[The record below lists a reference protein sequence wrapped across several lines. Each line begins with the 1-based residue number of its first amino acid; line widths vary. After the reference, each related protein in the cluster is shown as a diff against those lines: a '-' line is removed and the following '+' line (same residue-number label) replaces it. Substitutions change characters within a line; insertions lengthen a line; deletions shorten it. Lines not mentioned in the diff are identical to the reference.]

1 MKLLRKLIL
10 LAIFSTLV
18 QSAFAQR
25 TDIMFC
31 GTASRTGAN
40 LYSGVN
46 SVVEKNGC
54 NPDGNTKALLI
65 TRSGTTAG
73 NGANWL
79 AYLNNGGVIVT
90 EWNKSAAV
98 YNEIYGAAISTP
110 TSLGN
115 CADNA
120 MPAVKLNPSDSFW
133 TSNPSLVVTAP
144 GSQGCGR
151 DLTPIVTADNSITP
165 LGGFS
170 PSGVQLA
177 RKIQGNG
184 VFFLLEADW
193 QDAGTFAWTASSS
206 ALMGLLIN
214 GGSSPTQASPAA
226 IPTLSHWVLVIMA
239 GLMALLAIRKLRR
252 Q

>member
-1 MKLLRKLIL
+1 MKLLRELIL
-10 LAIFSTLV
+10 LAVFSTLV

-31 GTASRTGAN
+31 GATSRSGTN

-73 NGANWL
+73 NGAKWL
-79 AYLNNGGVIVT
+79 TYLNNGGVIIT
-90 EWNKSAAV
+90 EWTKSAAV

-110 TSLGN
+110 TSRGN
-115 CADNA
+115 CVDNA

-144 GSQGCGR
+144 AEQGCGK

-170 PSGVQLA
+170 SGGVQLA
-177 RKIQGNG
+177 RKTQGGG

-193 QDAGTFAWTASSS
+193 QDTDTVPWTASSS

-214 GGSSPTQASPAA
+214 RGSSPMQASPAA
-226 IPTLSHWVLVIMA
+226 IPTLSHWAMIIMA
-239 GLMALLAIRKLRR
+239 GLMGLLAIRKLRR